1 MEKIDSN
8 VNREILLCGCV
19 VILLMIKCEGSALT
33 MVLFKVFRW
42 SKWSGRGFFFSDIN
56 CYQTCSFSA
65 LLQLLIN
72 RESSL
77 NKELRG
83 LSPWG
88 TKCIDDS
95 VFNFK
100 ILDKIVASVPILTLT
115 LGTSGNWEIWW
126 LLVPG
131 SVDLHDCYLNVLVW
145 WWFLQKGKLFHTCL
159 IKCWSNVMKE
169 WKIHWGTAWKLKYIL
184 I

>member
-1 MEKIDSN
+1 MKD
-8 VNREILLCGCV
+8 LLSLWYSSRYLDEANGLDV
-19 VILLMIKCEGSALT
+19 D
-33 MVLFKVFRW
+33 
-42 SKWSGRGFFFSDIN
+42 FFFSDIN

-115 LGTSGNWEIWW
+115 LGTSGN
-126 LLVPG
+126 
-131 SVDLHDCYLNVLVW
+131 
-145 WWFLQKGKLFHTCL
+145 
-159 IKCWSNVMKE
+159 
-169 WKIHWGTAWKLKYIL
+169 
-184 I
+184 